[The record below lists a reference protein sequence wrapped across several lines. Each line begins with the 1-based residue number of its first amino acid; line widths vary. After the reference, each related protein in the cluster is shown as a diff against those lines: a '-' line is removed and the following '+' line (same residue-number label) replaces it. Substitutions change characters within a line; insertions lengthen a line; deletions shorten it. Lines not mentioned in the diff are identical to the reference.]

1 MQVDATSR
9 PGAGED
15 GRPLDHLAGRAG
27 GTHKLP
33 GIWSA
38 FLLFGLL
45 AALALALV
53 AGPTATAD
61 SGDRRQAPTFC
72 AEHRGDPA
80 WDAICAETAR
90 RHRR

>member
-1 MQVDATSR
+1 MDDRWTTWQAEQ
-9 PGAGED
+9 A
-15 GRPLDHLAGRAG
+15 

-61 SGDRRQAPTFC
+61 SDDRRQAPTFC

>member
-1 MQVDATSR
+1 MADDRWSSWQAE
-9 PGAGED
+9 A
-15 GRPLDHLAGRAG
+15 A
-27 GTHKLP
+27 GTHRLP
-33 GIWSA
+33 TIWSA

-53 AGPTATAD
+53 AGPTATAQ
-61 SGDRRQAPTFC
+61 GGRDRRPPTFC
-72 AEHRGDPA
+72 AEHHGEPA